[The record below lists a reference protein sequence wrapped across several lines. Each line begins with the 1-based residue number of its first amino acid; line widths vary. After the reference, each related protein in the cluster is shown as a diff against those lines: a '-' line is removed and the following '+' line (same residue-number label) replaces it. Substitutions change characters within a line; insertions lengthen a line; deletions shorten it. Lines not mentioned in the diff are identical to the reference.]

1 MKEIDPRMH
10 TAEHLLS
17 GTLVAMF
24 GMGRPFTTHLEKKK
38 SKADYR
44 FARTLTEEEARSVEE
59 RVNALIDA
67 DLPVRE
73 EYLSREEAA
82 AQFDLSRLPDA
93 AGDRVRVVHCGNADA
108 CPCSGPHVASTKQ
121 CGRIRLISWSYEDGA
136 LRVRFR
142 LEEP

>member
-1 MKEIDPRMH
+1 MKDIDPRMH

-44 FARTLTEEEARSVEE
+44 FARTLTEKEARSVEE